1 MKTCDILVKNCRVLN
16 ADMSISDECSVVID
30 QSWIKE
36 IGATVDLEAAYNA
49 ATVLDGK
56 DKLLMPGFV
65 DGHMHTC
72 QQLLRGRVADE
83 YPMVWTRFLVP
94 FESNLNPE
102 DSYVSAKM
110 ACLEMIKSGTTSF
123 ADSGGVHMHRVA
135 DAVVESG
142 MRAAIAKSTMDMG
155 NAITG
160 AMKETADEAIARTIE
175 LYDGY
180 QSAGDGRID
189 IFFALRQIMTCSERL
204 MRMVAENAAE
214 RNTGIHMHLC
224 EHRDEVS
231 YCLQNYQK
239 RPAEVLNDMGVLGPH
254 LLTAHNVML
263 TDNDI
268 QLLAEKQVKLI
279 HCPRG
284 NLSNH
289 GFPKTP
295 RILQAGCSVGLASDG
310 SAFNGVDLFDEMKVL
325 RYAMIGYWGLSA
337 FDPVAMPCATLLKMA
352 TQGGANALG
361 HGDILGTVEVGKKA
375 DVILVNLNQPHFL
388 PSQVLLNTLVDC
400 GSGRDNEEPRSA
412 HHGRR
417 TGYVRSQGA
426 YGADYQTR
434 ILSFS
439 PFLTYL
445 QNAQRGRQSA
455 PSSLLLSPAPTQS
468 KKAGDFSPAFLLYVQ
483 SSATA

>member
-224 EHRDEVS
+224 EHRDS
-231 YCLQNYQK
+231 GCR
-239 RPAEVLNDMGVLGPH
+239 RP
-254 LLTAHNVML
+254 
-263 TDNDI
+263 
-268 QLLAEKQVKLI
+268 
-279 HCPRG
+279 
-284 NLSNH
+284 
-289 GFPKTP
+289 
-295 RILQAGCSVGLASDG
+295 
-310 SAFNGVDLFDEMKVL
+310 
-325 RYAMIGYWGLSA
+325 
-337 FDPVAMPCATLLKMA
+337 
-352 TQGGANALG
+352 
-361 HGDILGTVEVGKKA
+361 
-375 DVILVNLNQPHFL
+375 
-388 PSQVLLNTLVDC
+388 
-400 GSGRDNEEPRSA
+400 
-412 HHGRR
+412 
-417 TGYVRSQGA
+417 
-426 YGADYQTR
+426 
-434 ILSFS
+434 
-439 PFLTYL
+439 
-445 QNAQRGRQSA
+445 
-455 PSSLLLSPAPTQS
+455 
-468 KKAGDFSPAFLLYVQ
+468 
-483 SSATA
+483 